1 MQGDKMIIKKKKK
14 KENLSF
20 PGGSVVKN
28 LLANARDKGSIPD
41 AGRSHMQQ
49 SN

>member
-1 MQGDKMIIKKKKK
+1 MLWLG
-14 KENLSF
+14 F
-20 PGGSVVKN
+20 PGGSVANN
-28 LLANARDKGSIPD
+28 LPANVEDVSLIPD